1 MKRFLK
7 ASGNGFFIII
17 GSYILLFIMDFLNLE
32 AKDTKVLRMLS
43 DIGIVHLFKEPLFN
57 GLFTL
62 MIVISIGVFIQNLIG
77 KDED

>member
-1 MKRFLK
+1 
-7 ASGNGFFIII
+7 
-17 GSYILLFIMDFLNLE
+17 MDFLNLE